1 MKEVVAVNSR
11 RSFVFSAFT
20 AMVTVLLVGVFGI
33 VETAHAAAP
42 AKVKLRLDWKAGAQH
57 AAFYLARERGY
68 FAKEGIDLEIISGSG
83 SADSVKTLGTR
94 AVEIALVDALVLV
107 QAREQ
112 QVPAQA
118 VAAYYQRTPISIM
131 SPKAKPIRTAQEM
144 LGKKIGSKKGSA
156 TSQGLTLF
164 LEANGI
170 KPEQIQMV
178 DIGFGVQPLLVGQV
192 DALMAF
198 TMNEPIEAE
207 TAGMPIHEIMI
218 AEAGVRA
225 YGLTVSANE
234 RFIRERGELVRGF
247 LRASKLAM
255 QDALKDPQSAVAA
268 VAKAVPEINTAREL
282 KVMAKTIPVW
292 NSEDTRVNGYGW
304 QTEAGWQQTVDT
316 VTRLKLV
323 EKAPSVKELFTVN
336 FLK

>member
-1 MKEVVAVNSR
+1 MVHRRFTRSIVLTLIPLFVGAV
-11 RSFVFSAFT
+11 FAP
-20 AMVTVLLVGVFGI
+20 GP
-33 VETAHAAAP
+33 AAQQPAP
-42 AKVKLRLDWKAGAQH
+42 TKVKFRLDWKPGAQH
-57 AAFYLARERGY
+57 AVFYLARERGY
-68 FAKEGIDLEIISGSG
+68 YAKEGIDLEIIPGSG

-94 AVEIALVDALVLV
+94 AVDLALVDALVLV

-118 VAAYYQRTPISIM
+118 AAAYYQRTPISIM

-192 DALMAF
+192 DAMMGF

-207 TAGMPIHEIMI
+207 TAGMSIHEIMI
-218 AEAGVRA
+218 ADAGVRA

-234 RFIRERGELVRGF
+234 RFIREKGDLVRGF
-247 LRASKLAM
+247 LRATKLAM
-255 QDALKDPQSAVAA
+255 QDAVKDPQAAVAA

-292 NSEDTRVNGYGW
+292 NSEDTKTNGYGW

>member
-1 MKEVVAVNSR
+1 MVHRRLFGSIALILAVLFVAG
-11 RSFVFSAFT
+11 ALFT
-20 AMVTVLLVGVFGI
+20 PGV
-33 VETAHAAAP
+33 AAQQPAP
-42 AKVKLRLDWKAGAQH
+42 TKVKFRLDWKPGAQH
-57 AAFYLARERGY
+57 AVFYLARERGY
-68 FAKEGIDLEIISGSG
+68 YAKEGIDLEIIPGSG

-112 QVPAQA
+112 QVPTQA

-170 KPEQIQMV
+170 RPEQIQMV

-218 AEAGVRA
+218 ADAGVRA

-234 RFIRERGELVRGF
+234 RFIREKGDLVRGF
-247 LRASKLAM
+247 LRATKLAM
-255 QDALKDPQSAVAA
+255 QDALKDPQAAVAA
-268 VAKAVPEINTAREL
+268 VAKAVPEINTTREL

-292 NSEDTRVNGYGW
+292 NSEDTRANGYGW

-323 EKAPSVKELFTVN
+323 EKAPSVKELFTVQ

>member
-1 MKEVVAVNSR
+1 MEVVAVLNR
-11 RSFVFSAFT
+11 RS
-20 AMVTVLLVGVFGI
+20 VLLSALFLIFSGLLTV
-33 VETAHAAAP
+33 AP
-42 AKVKLRLDWKAGAQH
+42 ALAATQPSAPPTKVKFRLDWKAGAQH

-68 FAKEGIDLEIISGSG
+68 YAKEGIDLEIISGSG

-94 AVEIALVDALVLV
+94 AVDFALVDALVLV

-112 QVPAQA
+112 QVPVQA
-118 VAAYYQRTPISIM
+118 IAAYYQRTPICLM

-164 LEANGI
+164 LEANNI
-170 KPEQIQMV
+170 KPEQIQLV

-192 DALMAF
+192 DALMGF

-207 TAGMPIHEIMI
+207 TAGMPIHEVMI

-225 YGLTVSANE
+225 YGLTLASNE
-234 RFIRERGELVRGF
+234 RFIREKGDLVRGF
-247 LRASKLAM
+247 LRASKLGM
-255 QDALKDPQSAVAA
+255 QDTAKDPQAAVAA
-268 VAKAVPEINTAREL
+268 LAKAVLEINTAREL

-292 NSEDTRVNGYGW
+292 ASEDTKANGYGW
-304 QTEAGWQQTVDT
+304 QTETGWQQTVDT

-323 EKAPSVKELFTVN
+323 EKAPSVQELFTVA

>member
-1 MKEVVAVNSR
+1 MTEECAVVNRRSVLVAVLLP
-11 RSFVFSAFT
+11 
-20 AMVTVLLVGVFGI
+20 MVLTVL
-33 VETAHAAAP
+33 AAAP
-42 AKVKLRLDWKAGAQH
+42 AFAAPAPGPAPAKLKFRLDWKAGAQH

-68 FAKEGIDLEIISGSG
+68 FAREGIDLEIISGSG

-94 AVEIALVDALVLV
+94 AVDFALVDALVLV

-112 QVPAQA
+112 QVPVQA
-118 VAAYYQRTPISIM
+118 IAAYYQRTPISIM
-131 SPKAKPIRTAQEM
+131 SPQARPIRTAQEM

-164 LEANGI
+164 LEANNI
-170 KPEQIQMV
+170 KPEQLQMV

-192 DALMAF
+192 DALMGF

-207 TAGMPIHEIMI
+207 TAGMPVHEIMI
-218 AEAGVRA
+218 ADAGVKA
-225 YGLTVSANE
+225 YGLTISSNE
-234 RFIRERGELVRGF
+234 RFIREKGDLVRGF
-247 LRASKLAM
+247 LRAGKLGM
-255 QDALKDPQSAVAA
+255 QDAAKDPQAAVAA
-268 VAKAVPEINTAREL
+268 LAKAVPEINTAREL

-292 NSEDTRVNGYGW
+292 SSEDTRTNGYGW
-304 QTEAGWQQTVDT
+304 HTEAGWGQTVNT

-323 EKAPSVKELFTVN
+323 ERAPSVKELFTTE

>member
-1 MKEVVAVNSR
+1 MALILAAL
-11 RSFVFSAFT
+11 F
-20 AMVTVLLVGVFGI
+20 MGGI
-33 VETAHAAAP
+33 VFAGGAGAQQPAP
-42 AKVKLRLDWKAGAQH
+42 TKVKFRLDWKAGAQH
-57 AAFYLARERGY
+57 AVFYLARERGY
-68 FAKEGIDLEIISGSG
+68 YAKEGIDLEIISGSG
-83 SADSVKTLGTR
+83 SADAVKTLGTR
-94 AVEIALVDALVLV
+94 AVDLALVDALVLV

-112 QVPAQA
+112 QVPVQA

-192 DALMAF
+192 DALMGF

-218 AEAGVRA
+218 ADAGVRA

-234 RFIRERGELVRGF
+234 RFIREKGDLVRGF
-247 LRASKLAM
+247 LRATKLAM
-255 QDALKDPQSAVAA
+255 QDAVKDPQATVAA

-282 KVMAKTIPVW
+282 KVMAKTTPVW
-292 NSEDTRVNGYGW
+292 NSEDTKANGYGW

-323 EKAPSVKELFTVN
+323 EKAPSVKELFTVS

>member
-1 MKEVVAVNSR
+1 MVHRRLLGSIALILAVL
-11 RSFVFSAFT
+11 V
-20 AMVTVLLVGVFGI
+20 MVGALFAPG
-33 VETAHAAAP
+33 AAAQQP
-42 AKVKLRLDWKAGAQH
+42 APTKIKFRLDWKPGAQH
-57 AAFYLARERGY
+57 AVFYLARERGY
-68 FAKEGIDLEIISGSG
+68 YAKEGIDLEIISGSG

-234 RFIRERGELVRGF
+234 RFIRDRGDLVRGF

-323 EKAPSVKELFTVN
+323 EKGPSVKELFTVQ

>member
-1 MKEVVAVNSR
+1 MFYRRRMLALALTLTALMLAGLAPAV
-11 RSFVFSAFT
+11 
-20 AMVTVLLVGVFGI
+20 
-33 VETAHAAAP
+33 AAAGQQP
-42 AKVKLRLDWKAGAQH
+42 AAVKVKFRLDWKPGAQH
-57 AAFYLARERGY
+57 AAFYLAREKGY
-68 FAKEGIDLEIISGSG
+68 YAKEGIDLEIIPGSG

-94 AVEIALVDALVLV
+94 AVDLALVDALVLV

-112 QVPAQA
+112 QVPVQA
-118 VAAYYQRTPISIM
+118 IAAYYQRTPICVM
-131 SPKAKPIRTAQEM
+131 SPQAKPVRSAQDL

-170 KPEQIQMV
+170 KPEQLQMV

-192 DALMAF
+192 DAMMGF

-218 AEAGVRA
+218 ADAGVRA
-225 YGLTVSANE
+225 YGLTVASNE
-234 RFIRERGELVRGF
+234 RFIREKGDLVRGF
-247 LRASKLAM
+247 LRASKLGM
-255 QDALKDPQSAVAA
+255 QDAAKDPQAAVAA
-268 VAKAVPEINTAREL
+268 VAKAVPETNTAREL

-292 NSEDTRVNGYGW
+292 NSEDTRANGYGW

-316 VTRLKLV
+316 VARLKLV

>member
-1 MKEVVAVNSR
+1 VFSRRAALVALGCLATTILFAGVAV
-11 RSFVFSAFT
+11 FP
-20 AMVTVLLVGVFGI
+20 
-33 VETAHAAAP
+33 AP
-42 AKVKLRLDWKAGAQH
+42 AHSATPTKVRFRLDWKPGAQH
-57 AAFYLARERGY
+57 AVFYLARERGY
-68 FAKEGIDLEIISGSG
+68 YAKEGIDLEIISGSG

-164 LEANGI
+164 LQANGI
-170 KPEQIQMV
+170 RPEQIQMV

-192 DALMAF
+192 DAMMGF

-218 AEAGVRA
+218 ADAGVKA

-234 RFIRERGELVRGF
+234 RFIREQGDLVRGF
-247 LRASKLAM
+247 LRASRQAM
-255 QDALKDPQSAVAA
+255 LDAEKDPQAAVAA
-268 VAKAVPEINTAREL
+268 VAKAVPEINIAREL

-292 NSEDTRVNGYGW
+292 VSEDTRANGYGW

-323 EKAPSVKELFTVN
+323 EKAPSVKELFTVG

>member
-1 MKEVVAVNSR
+1 MFHRRHMLFLALALAV
-11 RSFVFSAFT
+11 
-20 AMVTVLLVGVFGI
+20 LGGGVGSP
-33 VETAHAAAP
+33 AAAAAP
-42 AKVKLRLDWKAGAQH
+42 ATMAKVKFRLDWKPGAQH

-68 FAKEGIDLEIISGSG
+68 YAKEGIDLEIIPGSG

-94 AVEIALVDALVLV
+94 AVELALVDALVLV

-118 VAAYYQRTPISIM
+118 VAAYYQRTPICVM
-131 SPKAKPIRTAQEM
+131 SPQAKPIRTAQEM

-170 KPEQIQMV
+170 KPEQLQMV

-192 DALMAF
+192 DAMMGF

-218 AEAGVRA
+218 ADAGVRA
-225 YGLTVSANE
+225 YGLTIASNE
-234 RFIRERGELVRGF
+234 RFIREKGDLVRAF
-247 LRASKLAM
+247 LRASKLGM
-255 QDALKDPQSAVAA
+255 QDAAREPQAAVAA
-268 VAKAVPEINTAREL
+268 VAAAVPEINTAREL

-292 NSEDTRVNGYGW
+292 ASEDTRANGYGW

-323 EKAPSVKELFTVN
+323 EKAPAVREIFTVT
-336 FLK
+336 FLR